1 MYSLLIGQFT
11 RSKNYDLEE
20 ITYIQ
25 QARLDRLGL
34 LACGEH
40 SAWFCLIASN
50 GSEGGVSVEEIQLA
64 KI

>member
-1 MYSLLIGQFT
+1 M
-11 RSKNYDLEE
+11 EE

-25 QARLDRLGL
+25 QARLDRLDM

-40 SAWFCLIASN
+40 SAWFRLITSN